1 MTDIISILMLLT
13 AMFLI
18 WKLVKTITITVN
30 VNVKATL
37 PKVEVHND
45 APEIKFE
52 LPEIK
57 VKMEP
62 APIQMIETPKDEF
75 YDKDGKPLMGPE
87 KTDGTM
93 AALNSIFHGIEEVM
107 NE

>member
-1 MTDIISILMLLT
+1 MTEIISILMLLT

-18 WKLVKTITITVN
+18 WRLVKTITITVN

-37 PKVEVHND
+37 PKVEVHSD
-45 APEIKFE
+45 APVIN
-52 LPEIK
+52 LPEVK

-62 APIQMIETPKDEF
+62 APIQMIEVPKDEF
-75 YDKDGKPLMGPE
+75 FDKDGKPLMGPE
-87 KTDGTM
+87 KSNDTM
-93 AALNSIFHGIEEVM
+93 ATLNSIFHGIEEVM